1 MSKQS
6 KRSTANKTQKPHVV
20 ATNTAAAISKPAD
33 DAGADAAPNLAHL
46 VRSILWTIYTNPS
59 DAPGR
64 IVLRPHACLADGR
77 VIASKRNWVRDTIE
91 ECRSL
96 IPKSARRLR
105 IGDPNPDISEVWM
118 QQIKAQKAT

>member
-1 MSKQS
+1 
-6 KRSTANKTQKPHVV
+6 
-20 ATNTAAAISKPAD
+20 
-33 DAGADAAPNLAHL
+33 
-46 VRSILWTIYTNPS
+46 
-59 DAPGR
+59 PGR

-105 IGDPNPDISEVWM
+105 IGDPNPSISEVWM
-118 QQIKAQKAT
+118 QQIKAPKAT